1 MKHCLE
7 KQGLTRSQSRRRH
20 LHAKEA
26 GHQQTKVRPKTR
38 KLHQSNEKTLRE
50 EVVEQLDLEVEVLA
64 EVPAQV
70 DLEVQPR
77 GEVPDPRDPRD
88 PRAED

>member
-1 MKHCLE
+1 MA
-7 KQGLTRSQSRRRH
+7 Q
-20 LHAKEA
+20 
-26 GHQQTKVRPKTR
+26 P
-38 KLHQSNEKTLRE
+38 

>member
-1 MKHCLE
+1 MEFL
-7 KQGLTRSQSRRRH
+7 LTISILH
-20 LHAKEA
+20 LIFLISSVA
-26 GHQQTKVRPKTR
+26 QP
-38 KLHQSNEKTLRE
+38 

>member
-1 MKHCLE
+1 MA
-7 KQGLTRSQSRRRH
+7 Q
-20 LHAKEA
+20 
-26 GHQQTKVRPKTR
+26 P
-38 KLHQSNEKTLRE
+38 
-50 EVVEQLDLEVEVLA
+50 EVVELDLEVEVLA

-77 GEVPDPRDPRD
+77 GEVPDPRDSRDPRE